1 MTQERTLN
9 IDMPIKVK
17 TYDIDFMGIV
27 SNISYIRWMEDLRLK
42 FLEVHYSLQKLM
54 ADMIVPILNHTH
66 IDYKKPIRIH
76 DEVIG
81 SIWMEKYDSAGWV
94 ANMEFTVNG
103 KVAATGAQGG
113 VFINI
118 ATMKRSDP
126 PEGMK
131 KKYEEALQ
139 Q

>member
-9 IDMPIKVK
+9 IDMPITVK

-27 SNISYIRWMEDLRLK
+27 SNIAYIRWMEDLRLK

-54 ADMIVPILNHTH
+54 ADLIVPILTHTN
-66 IDYKKPIRIH
+66 IDYKRPVRMH

-81 SIWMEKYDSAGWV
+81 SIWMEKYDSSGWI

-103 KVAATGAQGG
+103 KVVATGAQGG

-118 ATMKRSDP
+118 STMKRSDP
-126 PEGMK
+126 LEGMK

>member
-1 MTQERTLN
+1 MTEERTLN
-9 IDMPIKVK
+9 IDMPITVK

-54 ADMIVPILNHTH
+54 ADMIVPILSHTQ
-66 IDYKKPIRIH
+66 IDYKKPVRMH
-76 DEVIG
+76 DAVVG
-81 SIWMEKYDSAGWV
+81 SIWMEKYDSSGWI
-94 ANMEFTVNG
+94 ANMEFSVNG
-103 KVAATGAQGG
+103 KVVTTGAQGG

-139 Q
+139 R